1 MSKNGTI
8 AVALAIP
15 VLLGAI
21 FLGWQMDG
29 AFFNAAGQWMEAFH
43 AFLESEIHPVLFVVL
58 MAVLPV
64 VGFPFSVFLVLAG
77 VKFGAVGG
85 MLVTVAL
92 LPVHMSLCFVLARWW
107 VRRPLLRL
115 LERRGYRPWLMH
127 VDRPRWF
134 LVVFLLLPGPPYI
147 LKTYMLALTGLP
159 FRYFLPLNFVTE
171 SVVTLPIAALG
182 GAAAQEHWGIFG
194 GVLFVFVGV
203 SLGLRWWKRLRAKRR
218 KI

>member
-1 MSKNGTI
+1 MRKNWVFAAI
-8 AVALAIP
+8 VAFP
-15 VLLGAI
+15 VLLGAV
-21 FLGWQMDG
+21 FLGMQMDG
-29 AFFNAAGQWMEAFH
+29 TVLESAGHWGKQFQV
-43 AFLESEIHPVLFVVL
+43 FLESDVHPVVFIVL

-64 VGFPFSVFLVLAG
+64 VGFPFSVFLILAG

-92 LPVHMSLCFVLARWW
+92 LPVHMSLCFVLTQCW
-107 VRRPLLRL
+107 VRRPLLGL

-127 VDRPRWF
+127 LDRPRWF

-182 GAAAQEHWGIFG
+182 GAAAQEHWGVFA
-194 GVLFVFVGV
+194 GVLLVFVAL
-203 SLGLRWWKRLRAKRR
+203 SLVLRWWKRVRAKRHTS
-218 KI
+218 